1 MVRTKSS
8 LMFLEHEVAGDG
20 EAREEA
26 RARAQVAM
34 TMKDLKTMIRSLEII
49 LQAVGATEGL

>member
-1 MVRTKSS
+1 MVRTKNS

-20 EAREEA
+20 ETTEEA
-26 RARAQVAM
+26 RERAQVAM
-34 TMKDLKTMIRSLEII
+34 TMQDLKTMIRSLDII

>member
-8 LMFLEHEVAGDG
+8 LVFLEHEVAGDG
-20 EAREEA
+20 EATEEA
-26 RARAQVAM
+26 RERAQVAM
-34 TMKDLKTMIRSLEII
+34 TTQDLKTMIRSLDII